1 MLIKTLIN
9 RFKAKQEHKNRST
22 SPLYYL
28 NVNQSIN
35 DIKHQNRLEL
45 LQNLIEVTNADPHDL
60 AAIIRLETLIEL
72 NKERGVITEFYN
84 RKEV

>member
-1 MLIKTLIN
+1 MLTKLLN

-28 NVNQSIN
+28 DVNQTID
-35 DIKHQNRLEL
+35 DIKHRNRLEL
-45 LQNLIEVTNADPHDL
+45 LQDLIEVTNTDPHDL

-84 RKEV
+84 RTENQ